1 VSGLLARSGWLKF
14 LAEVLERVQGGDLVI
29 RFIYESR

>member
-1 VSGLLARSGWLKF
+1 MSGLIARSAWLKF
-14 LAEVLERVQGGDLVI
+14 LAEVLERVQGGDLII